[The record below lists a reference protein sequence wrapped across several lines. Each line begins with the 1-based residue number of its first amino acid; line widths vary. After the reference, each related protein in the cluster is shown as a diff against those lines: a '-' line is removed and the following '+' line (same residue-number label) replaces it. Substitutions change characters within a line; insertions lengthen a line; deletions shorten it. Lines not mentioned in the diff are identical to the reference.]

1 MAKRPALSE
10 NSFLGFLFKPS
21 KNQQPSGLR
30 HNTLTGRT
38 GRNPRRLRAYNK
50 LSAVQQETLKRSG
63 QREAYL
69 KGETTLAKAK
79 AALRPTAIQLGITKP
94 VRSRTKPAPARD
106 STPEG
111 RRVRLEA
118 MIQKHLRTVIVDAG
132 RPWNQQTSDAE
143 IVYIEP
149 ENEMMD
155 WTYGQ
160 VSYAGRRG
168 SEYETFVDGKLHNP
182 FWYH

>member
-1 MAKRPALSE
+1 MAKRPALTES
-10 NSFLGFLFKPS
+10 NFLGFLFKPS
-21 KNQQPSGLR
+21 KHQQPTGLR
-30 HNTLTGRT
+30 HNTLTGRA

-50 LSAVQQETLKRSG
+50 LSAAQQEVLKRAG

-79 AALRPTAIQLGITKP
+79 ASLRATAIQLGIAKP

-106 STPEG
+106 SSAG
-111 RRVRLEA
+111 RRDRLEA
-118 MIQKHLRTVIVDAG
+118 MIQRHLRTAIVDAG
-132 RPWNQQTSDAE
+132 RPWNQSTSDAE

-160 VSYAGRRG
+160 VSYAGRPG
-168 SEYETFVDGKLHNP
+168 SEYETFVDGKRHNP